1 MFGVDSLQA
10 LLLTLH
16 VVPVDLMARAR
27 DARAAVEHA
36 DLGLTHSCR
45 TFLEPNPVSRS
56 ESHSVALRS
65 PLSGLQPAE
74 W

>member
-27 DARAAVEHA
+27 DAGGTVEDA
-36 DLGLTHSCR
+36 DLGLAQSCR
-45 TFLEPNPVSRS
+45 NYLASTS
-56 ESHSVALRS
+56 
-65 PLSGLQPAE
+65 
-74 W
+74 